1 MTTTALGTWR
11 QPPLVYVVAELVIS
25 PYYSLAG
32 KVPGLQDRLR
42 SSFPRTLE
50 AKEIAIVE
58 GAKPS
63 AQTLW
68 QFMSGDQRHAV
79 QFGIR
84 AISLH
89 ATGYLHSS
97 DFLGRWAEVLNT
109 IQQAELGA
117 YVERAGLRYVDL
129 IVPSDGNA
137 PGDYLVNSLQGIVPE
152 GAQCTG
158 SMWAAAFQFDSSI
171 VNLRAGA
178 PSPQGMLLPP
188 DFNALPLAKP
198 AVMMQAE
205 ARLKANQSIGFVDT
219 DCIREVG
226 QVFEADAL
234 LAHYKSMQKLTSAT
248 FKAAMSPLAQKEW
261 M

>member
-1 MTTTALGTWR
+1 MDIPWIR
-11 QPPLVYVVAELVIS
+11 
-25 PYYSLAG
+25 G
-32 KVPGLQDRLR
+32 KVAQQAHVGLPEGTVEDEYGRDGFFGRYAHLYR
-42 SSFPRTLE
+42 THAPVGWTRIEGPCRPRAFDLAEVPASRELSRRPILENADVTLSVVRLE
-50 AKEIAIVE
+50 APMDAYARNADGDELYFVHA
-58 GAKPS
+58 GAGRLE
-63 AQTLW
+63 T
-68 QFMSGDQRHAV
+68 D
-79 QFGIR
+79 FGP
-84 AISLH
+84 L
-89 ATGYLHSS
+89 
-97 DFLGRWAEVLNT
+97 
-109 IQQAELGA
+109 A
-117 YVERAGLRYVDL
+117 Y
-129 IVPSDGNA
+129 A
-137 PGDYLVNSLQGIVPE
+137 PGDYLVNSLQGIVPD

-158 SMWAAAFQFDSSI
+158 SMWAAAFQFDGSI

-248 FKAAMSPLAQKEW
+248 FKAAMSSLAQKEW